1 MYTKPFSVL
10 VALSVVAAAAKTSL
24 KIDAP
29 SSVSQCQPFDVSWSG
44 GEGPYHCELVPEGG
58 SQGAAHAPQK
68 TSAMRL
74 TWKPQLQ
81 KGQKFTVRVT
91 DKAGNSVKCQ
101 PVTVINGP
109 DDCLGDSMGGDGI
122 IPGDGIGIGP
132 DGQSVPLD
140 GGNPNAPFDGSG
152 SDGSMPDEPSG
163 AMPMPSSSAKPY
175 VTGHS
180 SNSSSSGSQS
190 GNMTRTTLGSSSG
203 MRTVHPTSAF

>member
-1 MYTKPFSVL
+1 MYTKAFSVL
-10 VALSVVAAAAKTSL
+10 VALSVLAAAAKTSL

-44 GEGPYHCELVPEGG
+44 GEGPYHCEIVPEGG
-58 SQGAAHAPQK
+58 NQGVHAPQK

-101 PVTVINGP
+101 PITVINGP
-109 DDCLGDSMGGDGI
+109 ADCLGDGMGGVGV
-122 IPGDGIGIGP
+122 IPGAGVGIGP

-140 GGNPNAPFDGSG
+140 GGDPDAPCDGSG
-152 SDGSMPDEPSG
+152 PDGAMPGGPSG
-163 AMPMPSSSAKPY
+163 AMPLSSSSVKPY
-175 VTGHS
+175 ATGHS
-180 SNSSSSGSQS
+180 SNSSSTGSQS
-190 GNMTRTTLGSSSG
+190 GHMSRTKPGGSSG
-203 MRTVHPTSAF
+203 MRAAHPSSAY